1 MAETSSGER
10 VTLRRLREVD
20 IDERFT
26 SWFQDKELMQF
37 YRGNPRPM
45 SRQDLLEEFL
55 DFELKGEI
63 FVYAIVLI
71 ENDLVIGTI
80 KIGPVHTLHGTSDL
94 VVLIGDVDYHGKGLA
109 VEAIIQGNNLAFTKH
124 KVRKLHGGMY
134 ASNAA
139 SIGAYLKAGW
149 VIEGS
154 LKDHYLVD
162 GKPMDRVLVACFP
175 DKD

>member
-26 SWFQDKELMQF
+26 SWFQDKELMQY

-55 DFELKGEI
+55 DFEVKDEI
-63 FVYAIVLI
+63 FVYAIVLVS
-71 ENDLVIGTI
+71 NDLVIGTI

-94 VVLIGDVDYHGKGLA
+94 VVLIGDVAYHGKGLA

-134 ASNAA
+134 ASNVA

-175 DKD
+175 D